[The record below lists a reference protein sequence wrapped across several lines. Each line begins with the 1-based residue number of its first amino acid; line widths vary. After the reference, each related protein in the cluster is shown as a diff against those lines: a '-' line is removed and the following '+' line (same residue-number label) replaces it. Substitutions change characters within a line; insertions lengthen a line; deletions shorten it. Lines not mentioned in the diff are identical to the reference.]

1 MREEGKTQ
9 KTNDKKQ
16 REERFGRIKR
26 KRGIEE
32 ESKVHVIYNVVGRQ
46 SVIVYY
52 SCSGMEISV
61 CLYSLTYSSYI
72 YHYYYHYIETASKE
86 TKGQSTQTEK
96 KNYYPLL

>member
-1 MREEGKTQ
+1 MT
-9 KTNDKKQ
+9 KKQ

-26 KRGIEE
+26 KRGIKE
-32 ESKVHVIYNVVGRQ
+32 ESKVNVIYNVVGRQ

-72 YHYYYHYIETASKE
+72 YHYYYRYIETASKE
-86 TKGQSTQTEK
+86 RKGQSTQTEK
-96 KNYYPLL
+96 KQLFLTLIL